1 MVDTRLLEKK
11 IEESG
16 LKKKHIAKE
25 LGISGRTLTMKLQG
39 SVEFRSS
46 EQKKLMDILGVK
58 TIEEMT
64 KIFYA

>member
-1 MVDTRLLEKK
+1 MVDTRLLEKR

-25 LGISGRTLTMKLQG
+25 LGISGRTLTMKLKG

-46 EQKKLMDILGVK
+46 EQKKIMDILGIE
-58 TIEEMT
+58 TIEEMND
-64 KIFYA
+64 IFYT

>member
-1 MVDTRLLEKK
+1 MVDTGLLEKK

-25 LGISGRTLTMKLQG
+25 LGISGRALTMKLQG

-58 TIEEMT
+58 TIEEMN
-64 KIFYA
+64 KIFYV

>member
-1 MVDTRLLEKK
+1 
-11 IEESG
+11 
-16 LKKKHIAKE
+16 
-25 LGISGRTLTMKLQG
+25 MKLQG

-58 TIEEMT
+58 TIEEMN